1 MALKAQIVR
10 RMLMIVPPILVYTV
24 ELVATRLQASS
35 VNVHQEELACIATS
49 MMPVPQT
56 LAMQKPFVRQASS
69 MDPTPVAVHR
79 VTLEQTAT
87 RISMS
92 VLKDPLVNMVALV

>member
-24 ELVATRLQASS
+24 ELAETRLQALC
-35 VNVHQEELACIATS
+35 VNVLLEELDCIAIL

-56 LAMQKPFVRQASS
+56 LVMQKPFVRQASS
-69 MDPTPVAVHR
+69 TDPTPVAVHR
-79 VTLEQTAT
+79 VTQAQTAT
-87 RISMS
+87 WISMS
-92 VLKDPLVNMVALV
+92 V